1 MQLIEKSL
9 ISEVFKLVLQP
20 LLTYNPYLTLY
31 YNPFSA
37 PPSPEL
43 PRKQYFNYIHQIALV
58 LDAIPRRRVR
68 VLIGDE
74 VGLGKTIEAIRIIK
88 YLSTIGEAKRI
99 LIIAPRQLINQ
110 WLHREIKDLMYARGV
125 VRVLSRRSIEAVA
138 QEIKLG
144 PGRPHVLLAPLDLVK
159 RGSEDRHAHGRFK
172 PYYDLVSSV
181 EWDLVV
187 VDEAHHL
194 GFTSPHPVL
203 RTERLAPLCER
214 AKHLLLLSATP
225 SRGTHKD
232 MLGRITLL
240 TPGLKARIR
249 RILRNED
256 HRKTLY
262 ENVSEYIVY
271 RRTKDFVNEI
281 EGKQVFT
288 RLTSFLGLVKLG
300 EERGLYEELGE
311 FVAKLLKTMD
321 PSAPAILK
329 IIVLKRALSS
339 PHAFLKTFV
348 RVVDNR
354 AGGGDWRRLSD
365 KMVESS
371 PDSLIEKALATAVRT
386 IPGELRDQARELL
399 TGFARLHEEGDPGF
413 KALAHLLLHVA
424 SNSSVIPRELKG
436 DYIVFSEYRDTV
448 DYLYDRLAGFFE
460 GKGFRRDEGL
470 KKEVIEKALKE
481 YFEREYVREGERGLT
496 ELLNS
501 SITILSRDDTIIFLG
516 RISSQNQRI
525 VYLIP
530 DLAEAVNDL
539 EKSRALKVLVST
551 DVASEGLN
559 IQEFN
564 IVVNYDVPWSP
575 VRREQRIG
583 RVYRL
588 RQRRDCSVVDLVRE
602 STVEYAFYSKLVLK
616 LLNILEQ
623 KLISKPVEGLLELY
637 VTSKGG
643 GEESLVISERTI
655 GEALVSVYEKFYIDG
670 SPVDEALRDAY
681 QELMH
686 RLKTYRD
693 LAEEL
698 STRLQEVDIV
708 KMYVKDLTGCDSH
721 EDFEEIVSKT
731 LEALT
736 RKKMAE
742 PARALREL
750 YDELFQQNLNRE
762 LPTVLVVREPG
773 FEEGYLGIVDFLLDG
788 VRRFSTPFLL
798 VKARGEKKVL
808 WGLEVLKWLAEEY
821 GSGRLKPFTLKGYTA
836 PASDSFRD
844 DVRVYANRLNFY
856 FKERLRRREE
866 GLARILG
873 EHPGNVGLLEP
884 VLGDVVV
891 RLVGYQNLEEYEAF
905 RNTLPRGLRDWM
917 EEASINHV
925 AEMYEKQGCRILEK
939 NIHVETPYD
948 LKIECTDPSA
958 GPRTIYVEVK
968 SHLKHVLVAE
978 LTSNETDLAEAHPD
992 DYIVCNVM
1000 GLENKNREAWTTL
1013 CEAYGKLPKTIITE
1027 TREEKRARIFFPTG

>member
-1 MQLIEKSL
+1 MQLSEKSL
-9 ISEVFKLVLQP
+9 ISGVFKLVLQP
-20 LLTYNPYLTLY
+20 LFTYNPYFTLY
-31 YNPFSA
+31 YNPFST
-37 PPSPEL
+37 PPSPEV

-58 LDAIPRRRVR
+58 LDALPRRRIR

-110 WLHREIKDLMYARGV
+110 WRHHEIRDLMHAPGV
-125 VRVLSRRSIEAVA
+125 VRVLSRGSIEALA

-144 PGRPHVLLAPLDLVK
+144 SGRPHVFLAPLDLVK
-159 RGSEDRHAHGRFK
+159 RESRDRHAHGKFK

-203 RTERLAPLCER
+203 RTKRLAPLCER

-240 TPGLKARIR
+240 TPGLKERIR
-249 RILRNED
+249 ELLRNED
-256 HRKTLY
+256 HRRTLY

-271 RRTKDFVNEI
+271 RRTKDFVNEL

-288 RLTSFLGLVKLG
+288 KLTSFLGLVKLG
-300 EERGLYEELGE
+300 EEKGLYEELGE

-348 RVVDNR
+348 RVVDSR
-354 AGGGDWRRLSD
+354 ASVGDWKGLSD
-365 KMVESS
+365 KMVESR
-371 PDSLIEKALATAVRT
+371 PDSIVEKAFATAIRT
-386 IPGELRDQARELL
+386 VPGELRDQARELL

-413 KALAHLLLHVA
+413 KALAHLLLQVA
-424 SNSSVIPRELKG
+424 NNSSAIPRELKG

-460 GKGFRRDEGL
+460 GKGFRRDDGL
-470 KKEVIEKALKE
+470 KKAVVENVLKE
-481 YFEREYVREGERGLT
+481 YFEREYAREGERGLT

-501 SITILSRDDTIIFLG
+501 SITILARNGTIIFLG

-530 DLAEAVNDL
+530 DLAEVVDDL
-539 EKSRALKVLVST
+539 APGRVLKVLVST

-623 KLISKPVEGLLELY
+623 KLMSKPVEGLLELY
-637 VTSKGG
+637 VTRKGG
-643 GEESLVISERTI
+643 GGESLVISEKTI
-655 GEALVSVYEKFYIDG
+655 GEALVSVYEKFYIEG
-670 SPVDEALRDAY
+670 SPVDDALRDAY

-708 KMYVKDLTGCDSH
+708 KMYVKDLTGCNSH
-721 EDFEEIVSKT
+721 TEFEEIVSKT

-736 RKKMAE
+736 RRKMAE

-750 YDELFQQNLNRE
+750 YDELFQQDLSGD
-762 LPTVLVVREPG
+762 LPTVLVVSEPG

-788 VRRFSTPFLL
+788 VRRFSAPFLL
-798 VKARGEKKVL
+798 VKAKGEKKVL
-808 WGLEVLKWLAEEY
+808 WGLEVLKWLAEGY
-821 GSGRLKPFTLKGYTA
+821 GSGRLKPFMPKDYMA
-836 PASDSFRD
+836 PASSAFRD

-866 GLARILG
+866 GLARILN
-873 EHPGNVGLLEP
+873 EHPGNIGLLEP
-884 VLGDVVV
+884 VIRDVIV
-891 RLVGYQNLEEYEAF
+891 RLVGYQNLKEYEAF
-905 RNTLPRGLRDWM
+905 KNTLPRDLRDWM

-925 AEMYEKQGCRILEK
+925 AEIFEKQGCRILVK
-939 NIHVETPYD
+939 NIHVEAPYD
-948 LKIECTDPSA
+948 LKIECPDPATGS
-958 GPRTIYVEVK
+958 RVLYVEVK

-978 LTSNETDLAEAHPD
+978 LTSNETELAEAHPNE
-992 DYIVCNVM
+992 YIVCNVM
-1000 GLENKNREAWTTL
+1000 GLENRNREAWTTL
-1013 CEAYGKLPKTIITE
+1013 CEAYSKLPKTIITE
-1027 TREEKRARIFFPTG
+1027 TREEKRARIFFTSG